1 VRARIGVLGRAA
13 DPHAAAVARLAA
25 DAGAEVSLINTSQ
38 PSFAR
43 WGWREGRLHDHE
55 QNPVELDAVYVR
67 SVAAPVPRH
76 EAPEVTAPLLR
87 NWLHQAERRRRI
99 QVHARAVHAGLEAAG
114 TLMVNPVD
122 ATWFHRSKPAADLRL
137 RAAGIPTPRCL
148 VTDDPAAVRRFV
160 ATVGET
166 VRKPIA
172 GGGACVEVDPAATDD
187 EDLRGLVA
195 APTLFQERIRGD
207 DLRIYLVDG
216 EVVVAAHIRTE
227 ALDYR
232 GNEDD
237 VVAFDPDDELV
248 GLCRR
253 VAATLGLVFTGIDVK
268 RAADGA
274 LTVLDTNPSP
284 MFLGIERRT
293 GRPIGQPLV
302 ARLLAAATTATA
314 TVTSTVTTT
323 EAPTHG

>member
-1 VRARIGVLGRAA
+1 VSPSVGVLGRAT

-25 DAGAEVSLINTSQ
+25 NRGATVALIDTAL

-43 WGWREGRLHDHE
+43 WGWRDGRLHDHRGE
-55 QNPVELDAVYVR
+55 AVELDAVYVR

-76 EAPEVTAPLLR
+76 ETPEVTGPVLAR
-87 NWLHQAERRRRI
+87 WLDQAERRRRT

-114 TLMVNPVD
+114 TFVVNSVD
-122 ATWFHRSKPAADLRL
+122 ATWLHRSKPAADLRL
-137 RAAGIPTPRCL
+137 RAAGIATPRCL

-160 ATVGET
+160 GTVGET

-172 GGGACVEVDPAATDD
+172 GGGACVAVDPGALSDA
-187 EDLRGLVA
+187 DLAGLVT

-207 DLRIYLVDG
+207 DLRIYVVDG
-216 EVVVAAHIRTE
+216 EVVAAAHIHTE

-232 GNEDD
+232 GHEDD
-237 VVAFDPDDELV
+237 VVAIEPGDELT
-248 GLCRR
+248 GLCRH

-268 RAADGA
+268 RAADGT

-293 GRPIGQPLV
+293 GQPIGDRLAARLV
-302 ARLLAAATTATA
+302 AAGAA
-314 TVTSTVTTT
+314 SGDGKDGS
-323 EAPTHG
+323 HG